1 MYLNKENSFLIFFIK
16 KPPIILE
23 ALKSQLVK
31 KNKYKNPN
39 YILLQAKASTKCLP
53 FLFCSVVINLLLILF

>member
-23 ALKSQLVK
+23 ALKNQLVK

-39 YILLQAKASTKCLP
+39 
-53 FLFCSVVINLLLILF
+53 